1 MNILIKINLKKIQL
15 NLNHMKKGINNLL
28 DIIKSFG
35 GIEEKKNSLGQLLNE
50 NDIELISK
58 WIKSDNKEIK
68 K

>member
-35 GIEEKKNSLGQLLNE
+35 GIEEKKIL
-50 NDIELISK
+50 
-58 WIKSDNKEIK
+58 
-68 K
+68 